1 MKQTI
6 LLFTALWGVLSM
18 SSCGERQIDENVVS
32 VTIEPQRFFAEKI
45 AGDRFIIKT
54 VVPYGQNPEMYDP
67 TPQQMVQVSR
77 SRAYL
82 KIGHI
87 PFETAWM
94 PSVKANSPGLDV
106 FDMSEGMLLIEQHP
120 HDHDHADGED
130 HCHHSHVGA
139 DPHTWSSISGAKTIA
154 WNTLNAFTSID
165 KENTEYYWN
174 NYNKLIA
181 LIDSVDME
189 IKTLVE
195 PLSNRSFIIYHPSLT
210 YFAREFRLEQLS
222 IEMEGKEPSPSQLK
236 RLIDASRESGAKVVF
251 VQQEFDKKNA
261 EVVSNET
268 DCKLVVINPLSYNWD
283 EEIIHIAK
291 SLADGEIN

>member
-1 MKQTI
+1 MKQII

-54 VVPYGQNPEMYDP
+54 VVPSGQNPEMYDP

-189 IKTLVE
+189 IKTLIE

-210 YFAREFRLEQLS
+210 YFAREFQLEQLS

-236 RLIDASRESGAKVVF
+236 RLIDTSKKSGAKVVF

>member
-45 AGDRFIIKT
+45 AGDRLIIKT

>member
-45 AGDRFIIKT
+45 AGDKFIIKT
-54 VVPYGQNPEMYDP
+54 VVPSGQNPEMYDP